1 MKTVG
6 KGPQDFIQE
15 MLLSSQEAV
24 LWPRRLPPHEVP
36 AEGARVR
43 DSPHPPGFRSQKSSE
58 QTDTAGH
65 VTVLRTSEEAR
76 VTQGL
81 VSSRTPHPGL
91 ASSVSCWSLTASVRT
106 VWGELSTSCPRA
118 HCECGWRF
126 RNIQGASHPPHSSK
140 DTDTWSFCPMD
151 ALKSLWEPHP
161 NPVSVSMVS
170 PLHSPP
176 PLPGPQRVLSSS
188 GLFYLQSPPPH
199 ILI

>member
-1 MKTVG
+1 MWPGLGRLPDALALSPSVWPAGHGLSSLMDWSCGPASPGQPSPGSISPEVRKGAPAFSTVG

-36 AEGARVR
+36 AEGARAR

-65 VTVLRTSEEAR
+65 VTVLRASEEAR

-118 HCECGWRF
+118 HCECG
-126 RNIQGASHPPHSSK
+126 
-140 DTDTWSFCPMD
+140 
-151 ALKSLWEPHP
+151 
-161 NPVSVSMVS
+161 
-170 PLHSPP
+170 
-176 PLPGPQRVLSSS
+176 
-188 GLFYLQSPPPH
+188 
-199 ILI
+199 